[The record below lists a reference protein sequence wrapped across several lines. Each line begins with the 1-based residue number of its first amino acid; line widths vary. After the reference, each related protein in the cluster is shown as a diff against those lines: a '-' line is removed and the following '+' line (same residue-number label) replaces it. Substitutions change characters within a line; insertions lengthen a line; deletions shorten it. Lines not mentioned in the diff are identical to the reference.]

1 MTRPGRTFVVCSML
15 VACTPA
21 VAPSPAHEPVQPE
34 SAPSELPSIP
44 DDAERTRSPAADGSS
59 VLAPVTQVSDADT
72 PEARLA
78 RYRALWKSPRHEPAA
93 LAGPPRTSRLAPGAY
108 LCKVSREYRL
118 RDCTVERDA
127 EGRTLLDFSPG
138 NLLGMR
144 GVVSDA
150 KQGLEFEGWL
160 TDNEPFG
167 CTSCQERCIAQPDTC
182 ACDPLPPEAV
192 VECLKQPLRMT
203 LRPSGAG
210 RYRATLR
217 YKVYF
222 NEYVGDG
229 PNRRPEGY
237 EAKEEKLEVEL
248 VRKANEDAAPKARQ

>member
-1 MTRPGRTFVVCSML
+1 
-15 VACTPA
+15 
-21 VAPSPAHEPVQPE
+21 
-34 SAPSELPSIP
+34 
-44 DDAERTRSPAADGSS
+44 
-59 VLAPVTQVSDADT
+59 
-72 PEARLA
+72 
-78 RYRALWKSPRHEPAA
+78 
-93 LAGPPRTSRLAPGAY
+93 
-108 LCKVSREYRL
+108 VSREYRL

-150 KQGLEFEGWL
+150 KHGLEFEGWL
-160 TDNEPFG
+160 TDDEPFG
-167 CTSCQERCIAQPDTC
+167 CTSCQERCIAQPGTC
-182 ACDPLPPEAV
+182 ACEPLPPEAV

-203 LRPSGAG
+203 LRPSGGG

-229 PNRRPEGY
+229 PSRRPEGY

-248 VRKANEDAAPKARQ
+248 VRKADEDATRKARQ